1 MCNALNFCSN
11 QYFKFEIT
19 RANNKKTKYCCN
31 KGNEMKK
38 RVCYVCK
45 KETTDLCKRCKSTY
59 YCSKSCQKSNWKHHK
74 TECIDRKSLESQLQE
89 YHKNAQKL
97 FAICASEC
105 DGVPYPKL
113 WICYQNEMRELW
125 DEWNN
130 NSQNINGSLFQ
141 CTSPADTCNAC
152 KDYMN
157 YMYTTYPP
165 GFGESLKNAV
175 RNAKE
180 GEIIDGCKIFNQLM
194 KNV

>member
-1 MCNALNFCSN
+1 M
-11 QYFKFEIT
+11 E
-19 RANNKKTKYCCN
+19 
-31 KGNEMKK
+31 K
-38 RVCYVCK
+38 RVCYVSK
-45 KETTDLCKRCKSTY
+45 KETKDLCKRCKSTY

-74 TECIDRKSLESQLQE
+74 SECFDRQSLESQLQE

-125 DEWNN
+125 DEWNEK
-130 NSQNINGSLFQ
+130 L
-141 CTSPADTCNAC
+141 TSPLNTCNAC
-152 KDYMN
+152 KEYMD

-165 GFGESLKNAV
+165 GFGESLKNAL

-180 GEIIDGCKIFNQLM
+180 GEIIDGNQL
-194 KNV
+194 KKGLSV